1 MKLLTLDGIH
11 LSMWKYFRDEL
22 ENCWSKEGKATKEL
36 QTWPLIIRTS
46 KTWELQESFI
56 YKLDKLVE

>member
-36 QTWPLIIRTS
+36 QT
-46 KTWELQESFI
+46 
-56 YKLDKLVE
+56 